1 MTEPIENITHPAGIA
16 ALIQAGANLGTPQE
30 VNGRKPYA
38 LVPKAG
44 GGADLVYLE
53 RQPEQKPDYIKAHPK
68 FDDAGSLI
76 AYFNRFKDGNST
88 LFASIDAVQVVAVL
102 DHHIAG
108 EKPEAGWNSHR
119 ATFTAKHSEEWK
131 VWAGMHGKQMNQA
144 QFAQFIEDNT
154 IDIVRPD
161 GATML
166 EVALSIE
173 ASKAGSFKSARRLDN
188 GSISFGYVEEVSA
201 TAGRGGSLEI
211 PKDFDVQLRPF
222 LGCEKHRVTARLRY
236 RIDDGQ
242 LRLWYELVRHEDVK
256 RAAFDAIVA
265 KIKDETAT
273 PILLGQG

>member
-1 MTEPIENITHPAGIA
+1 MAKPIDKITHPAELGAI
-16 ALIQAGANLGTPQE
+16 LQAGANLGTPQE
-30 VNGRKPYA
+30 VSGRKPYA
-38 LVPKAG
+38 LVPKDG

-53 RQPEQKPDYIKAHPK
+53 RQEAVKPDYITAHPK

-76 AYFNRFKDGNST
+76 AYFNRFKDSHST
-88 LFASIDAVQVVAVL
+88 LFASIDSVQVVAAI
-102 DHHIAG
+102 DHHQAG
-108 EKPEAGWNSHR
+108 ATPTAGWNSHR
-119 ATFTAKHSEEWK
+119 ATFTAKHSDEWK

-173 ASKAGSFKSARRLDN
+173 ASKSGSFKSARRLDN

-201 TAGRGGSLEI
+201 TAGSKGSLEI

-222 LGCEKHRVTARLRY
+222 IGCEKHRVTARLRY

-242 LRLWYELVRHEDVK
+242 LRLWFELVRHEDVK

-265 KIKDETAT
+265 KIKDETETA
-273 PILLGQG
+273 ILLGQG